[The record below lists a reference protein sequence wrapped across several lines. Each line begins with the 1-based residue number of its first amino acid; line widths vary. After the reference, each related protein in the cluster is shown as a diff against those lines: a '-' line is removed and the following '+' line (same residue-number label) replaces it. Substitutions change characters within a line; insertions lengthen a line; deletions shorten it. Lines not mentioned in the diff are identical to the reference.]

1 VRRSHTETLELLH
14 FSCLIFFKGT
24 IMKTSSFVTALILTA
39 TVGTFSTLSHA
50 GEQDFS
56 FAGPASVHSNV
67 TREAVRAD
75 YFKAVNGGTQLL
87 AGERDY
93 AANTV
98 AIPVL
103 QMGKSR
109 TQVKS
114 ELQMALLSGERLSY

>member
-1 VRRSHTETLELLH
+1 
-14 FSCLIFFKGT
+14 
-24 IMKTSSFVTALILTA
+24 MKTSSFVTALILTA
-39 TVGTFSTLSHA
+39 SLGALPALSHA

-56 FAGPASVHSNV
+56 FAAPASTSSQV
-67 TREAVRAD
+67 TRDAVRAD
-75 YFKAVNGGTQLL
+75 YFSAVSNGTQLL

-109 TQVKS
+109 NQVKG
-114 ELQMALLSGERLSY
+114 ELQMALHAGERLSY